1 MTKGKC
7 LKVWQMTEEQIRQR
21 NKEVMERNKKE
32 LDKLIYVDNLFKRD
46 GISKYELAECIQNN
60 SRGIQRSKSNRV
72 GYDRGTKWIRIC
84 SYGNTHLSDETDQ
97 DSYHYESNQ
106 YELDD

>member
-7 LKVWQMTEEQIRQR
+7 IKVWQMTEEQIQQR
-21 NKEVMERNKKE
+21 NREVLERNKKE
-32 LDKLIYVDNLFKRD
+32 LDQFITVDNLFKRND
-46 GISKYELAECIQNN
+46 ISRYELDECIQNN
-60 SRGIQRSKSNRV
+60 NRGIQRSKACRSN
-72 GYDRGTKWIRIC
+72 YDRGTKWIRIC

-97 DSYHYESNQ
+97 DSYYYEFNQ